1 MRLLELKNLFEKGLE
16 PKEFSKYVND
26 PKKNRVPV
34 FLSKI
39 AAGSPFRLEDGQEV
53 VVKKSEGARLK
64 ELFDSGVFSA
74 VVQTNIGPV
83 KLSSFSK
90 THEFGGQSAAN
101 PDTEKVSNLGNISEG
116 MLGAALFAKLGAR
129 VDGRI
134 GDIFP
139 NDLWKVI
146 DTLKRTKKTEYSMS
160 VKDSSKKVVNDT
172 IKYTL
177 KLAEAPYSDL
187 MNPEKR
193 HLLAN
198 LADSCVAFA
207 NSPDADEYAE
217 HFYLN
222 GKPDNIHV
230 VTDGISDNKGRKTDV
245 EVTVRD
251 QVTGE
256 VSEKVLNLSLK
267 AGAGQFGQTGGG
279 SMQKGRQNP
288 AEAAQ
293 YLWSGLGIDVSAISE
308 DYMEMWQ
315 EDPSEAARFMYMFAA
330 GELNSFLAGDNDT
343 KEYKFIQ
350 YVADFINN
358 HATYRDPTVL
368 LVDLAKGT
376 YHVLSFANLAPKL
389 AKMDLAARF
398 RDDVKEA
405 QIDIYDKNHPKAS
418 NVKDRSSVLLT
429 IRFYTTTTSP
439 SVKNL
444 IFSGPIL
451 KQVADVT
458 RSKK

>member
-1 MRLLELKNLFEKGLE
+1 MRLLELKNLFEKGLQ
-16 PKEFSKYVND
+16 PKEFSKYLGD
-26 PKKNRVPV
+26 SKDRVPV
-34 FLSKI
+34 FLNKI
-39 AAGSPFRLEDGQEV
+39 ATSSPFRLEDGREV
-53 VVKKSEGARLK
+53 IVKKSEGARLK
-64 ELFDSGVFSA
+64 ELFNSGVFSA
-74 VVQTNIGPV
+74 MVQTDAGPI
-83 KLSSFSK
+83 KLSDFSK
-90 THEFGGQSAAN
+90 THEFGGQSSAN
-101 PDTEKVSNLGNISEG
+101 PDTEKTSNLGNISEG

-129 VDGRI
+129 VAGGIADI
-134 GDIFP
+134 GTA
-139 NDLWKVI
+139 DLWRVI

-160 VKDSSKKVVNDT
+160 VKDNSKKVVNDT

-187 MNPEKR
+187 LNTAKR
-193 HLLAN
+193 HLLAS

-222 GKPDNIHV
+222 GKPDNIHI
-230 VTDGISDNKGRKTDV
+230 VTDGISANTERKTDV
-245 EVTVRD
+245 EVSVRD
-251 QVTGE
+251 QITGE

-288 AEAAQ
+288 AEAANF
-293 YLWSGLGIDVSAISE
+293 LWGGLGIDVSAISE

-315 EDPSEAARFMYMFAA
+315 TSTSEAARFMYMFAA
-330 GELNSFLAGDNDT
+330 GELNSFLAGDSDT
-343 KEYKFIQ
+343 QEYKFIK

-368 LVDLAKGT
+368 LVDLDKGS
-376 YHVLSFANLAPKL
+376 YHVLSFANLAPRL
-389 AKMDLAARF
+389 AKMDFAARF

-405 QIDIYDKNHPKAS
+405 QVDIYDKNHPKAS
-418 NVKDRSSVLLT
+418 NVKDRSSILLT
-429 IRFYTTTTSP
+429 IRFYTTKSSP

-458 RSKK
+458 RSK

>member
-1 MRLLELKNLFEKGLE
+1 MRLLELKSITEAGLQ
-16 PKEFSKYVND
+16 PKEFTKYLGD
-26 PKKNRVPV
+26 PKDRVPI
-34 FLSKI
+34 FLNKI
-39 AAGSPFRLEDGQEV
+39 LKGSPFRLEDGREV
-53 VVKKSEGARLK
+53 IVKKSEAKRLK
-64 ELFDSGVFSA
+64 DLFASGVFS
-74 VVQTNIGPV
+74 TNVETDAGPI

-101 PDTEKVSNLGNISEG
+101 PDVNKISNLGNISEG

-129 VDGRI
+129 VDGKI

-139 NDLWKVI
+139 ADLWKVI
-146 DTLKRTKKTEYSMS
+146 DTLKKTKKTEYSMS
-160 VKDSSKKVVNDT
+160 VKDNSKRVVNDT

-177 KLAEAPYSDL
+177 KLSEAPYSDL

-193 HLLAN
+193 HLLSS

-230 VTDGISDNKGRKTDV
+230 VTDGISANTERKTDV

-251 QVTGE
+251 QITGE

-279 SMQKGRQNP
+279 SMQKGRQTP
-288 AEAAQ
+288 AEAAE
-293 YLWSGLGIDVSAISE
+293 YLWGGLGIDVSAVSE

-315 EDPSEAARFMYMFAA
+315 EDPHEAARFMYMFAA

-343 KEYKFIQ
+343 KEYKFIK

-368 LVDLAKGT
+368 LVDLAKGS
-376 YHVLSFANLAPKL
+376 YHVLSFANLEPKL
-389 AKMDLAARF
+389 SKINLAARY

-405 QIDIYDKNHPKAS
+405 QIDIFDKNHPKAG
-418 NVKDRSSVLLT
+418 NVSDRQPVLLT
-429 IRFYTTTTSP
+429 IRFKPQESSY
-439 SVKNL
+439 KNL
-444 IFSGPIL
+444 IFSGPVL

-458 RSKK
+458 KYKN